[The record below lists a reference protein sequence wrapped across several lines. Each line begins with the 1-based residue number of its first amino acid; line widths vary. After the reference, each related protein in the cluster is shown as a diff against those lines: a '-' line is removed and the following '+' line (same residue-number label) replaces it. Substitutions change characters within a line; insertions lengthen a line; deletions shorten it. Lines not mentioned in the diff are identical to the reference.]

1 MWAPKARYPYT
12 EANVS
17 VKIVEHRRASANS
30 ESEELSV
37 ASSAD
42 AKGDGSKKRSRSARP
57 CDEGRAG
64 ARRRERVK
72 R

>member
-17 VKIVEHRRASANS
+17 VKMTEHRRASANS
-30 ESEELSV
+30 ESEEPS
-37 ASSAD
+37 AESSAD
-42 AKGDGSKKRSRSARP
+42 AKGDGLKKRSRSARP
-57 CDEGRAG
+57 CDERRAG
-64 ARRRERVK
+64 ARRKERVT